1 LAEWIDL
8 LKNIGFKV
16 ETMPMSEG
24 KPFANVMLICRVP
37 L

>member
-1 LAEWIDL
+1 MTEWIDL
-8 LKNIGFKV
+8 LKSIGFKV